1 MLEIT
6 STDVA
11 VNGATPVPFWKFWLR
26 SDATRLY
33 QRALES
39 VPMPDN
45 LDLLEDAWRN
55 PGFQPQ
61 KRYADWNIDFDQ
73 FLDGEWHIDTSNND
87 VRWPVLRRNSDQ
99 SAVQMSWEDFF
110 LSVPGR
116 GAILERLKNSGAPA
130 YYEKFINT
138 RPLKST
144 LSVPEQDF
152 NNMMMEYVT
161 TPKKSR
167 ADVVNRL
174 LDSQWVLSQD
184 LEQPLS
190 ELRVRLMEH

>member
-6 STDVA
+6 STTVA
-11 VNGATPVPFWKFWLR
+11 VNGGAPVPFWKFWMR
-26 SDATRLY
+26 PDATRLY

-39 VPMPDN
+39 VPMPDD

-73 FLDGEWHIDTSNND
+73 FLDGEWNIDTSNND
-87 VRWPVLRRNSDQ
+87 VRWPVLRRDSDQ
-99 SAVQMSWEDFF
+99 SAVTMSWEDFF

-116 GAILERLKNSGAPA
+116 AAILERLRNSGNQT
-130 YYEKFINT
+130 YYDKFINT

-184 LEQPLS
+184 LDAPLS
-190 ELRVRLMEH
+190 ELRVRLMGH